1 MKERKIEYTVVGTIE
16 GRGDFLI
23 CLAGSDKARAEEILK
38 ETTTDPKRRKELRHD
53 EYNYT
58 NIRLNEEY
66 SDDCWWNH
74 GTN

>member
-23 CLAGSDKARAEEILK
+23 CLAGKDKARAEEILK
-38 ETTTDPKRRKELRHD
+38 ETITDPKRRKELRID
-53 EYNYT
+53 EYKYT

-66 SDDCWWNH
+66 SDNCWWNY
-74 GTN
+74 GTD

>member
-23 CLAGSDKARAEEILK
+23 CLAGSNKARAEEILK
-38 ETTTDPKRRKELRHD
+38 ETIIDPKRRKELRLD

-66 SDDCWWNH
+66 SDDCWWNY

>member
-1 MKERKIEYTVVGTIE
+1 MKERKIEYTIVGTIE

-23 CLAGSDKARAEEILK
+23 TLARSDKARAEEILK
-38 ETTTDPKRRKELRHD
+38 ETITDPKRRKELRLD

-66 SDDCWWNH
+66 SDDCWWNY

>member
-38 ETTTDPKRRKELRHD
+38 ETITDPKRRKELRLD

-58 NIRLNEEY
+58 NIRLNEAY
-66 SDDCWWNH
+66 LDDCWWNY

>member
-23 CLAGSDKARAEEILK
+23 CLAGSDKTRAEEILK
-38 ETTTDPKRRKELRHD
+38 ETITDPKRRKELRLD

>member
-23 CLAGSDKARAEEILK
+23 TLAGSNKARAEEILK
-38 ETTTDPKRRKELRHD
+38 ETTTDPKRRKELRLD

-66 SDDCWWNH
+66 SDDCWWNY
-74 GTN
+74 GTD

>member
-23 CLAGSDKARAEEILK
+23 CLAGSDKTRAEEILK
-38 ETTTDPKRRKELRHD
+38 ETTTDPKRRKELRLD

-58 NIRLNEEY
+58 NIRLNEEH
-66 SDDCWWNH
+66 SDDCWWNY

>member
-1 MKERKIEYTVVGTIE
+1 MENKKVEYTIVGTIE

-38 ETTTDPKRRKELRHD
+38 RITTDPEERKTRKLD
-53 EYNYT
+53 DYT

-66 SDDCWWNH
+66 SGNCWWNY

>member
-1 MKERKIEYTVVGTIE
+1 MKERQIEYTVVGTIE

-38 ETTTDPKRRKELRHD
+38 ETITDPKRRKELRLD

-66 SDDCWWNH
+66 SDDCWWNY

>member
-23 CLAGSDKARAEEILK
+23 CLAGSNKARAEEILK
-38 ETTTDPKRRKELRHD
+38 ETITDPKRRKELRLD

>member
-1 MKERKIEYTVVGTIE
+1 MIEYTVVGTIE

-38 ETTTDPKRRKELRHD
+38 ETITDPKRRKELRLD

>member
-38 ETTTDPKRRKELRHD
+38 ETITDPKRRKELRLD

>member
-38 ETTTDPKRRKELRHD
+38 ETTTDPKRR
-53 EYNYT
+53 
-58 NIRLNEEY
+58 
-66 SDDCWWNH
+66 
-74 GTN
+74 

>member
-23 CLAGSDKARAEEILK
+23 CLAGNDKARAEEILK
-38 ETTTDPKRRKELRHD
+38 ETITDPKRRKELRLD

-66 SDDCWWNH
+66 SDDCWWNY
-74 GTN
+74 GTD

>member
-23 CLAGSDKARAEEILK
+23 TLAGSDKARAEEILK
-38 ETTTDPKRRKELRHD
+38 ETTTDPKRRKELRLD

-74 GTN
+74 ETN

>member
-1 MKERKIEYTVVGTIE
+1 MKETKIEYTVVGTIE

-38 ETTTDPKRRKELRHD
+38 EVTTDPKRRKELRLD

-66 SDDCWWNH
+66 SDDCWWNY

>member
-23 CLAGSDKARAEEILK
+23 YLAGKDKARAEEILK
-38 ETTTDPKRRKELRHD
+38 ETITDPKRRKELRLD

-66 SDDCWWNH
+66 SDDCWWNY
-74 GTN
+74 GTD

>member
-38 ETTTDPKRRKELRHD
+38 EITTDPKRRKELRLD